1 MYEFRIYLHSWAED
15 TNTVM
20 HDRKE
25 ASKGFTGLTFSNATS
40 KCTRNQTN
48 TIYLY
53 IIQLNE
59 KEKTHKWSQ
68 DFFLNN
74 TKTD

>member
-1 MYEFRIYLHSWAED
+1 
-15 TNTVM
+15 M

-59 KEKTHKWSQ
+59 KRKLINGPKTFSLITQK
-68 DFFLNN
+68 LI
-74 TKTD
+74 KLII

>member
-1 MYEFRIYLHSWAED
+1 MHEFRIYLHSWAED

-40 KCTRNQTN
+40 KCTR
-48 TIYLY
+48 
-53 IIQLNE
+53 IQLNE